1 MQGDGPARQ
10 LDAAVDHQRAGP
22 AVAAAAL
29 HGCPCKFV
37 GPGEVVTGGGFGR
50 RIGAD
55 YLIEAA
61 AIAQKVNAPLETLR
75 HVLPAIMRR
84 VHPVITSLALPAA
97 MMMISNP
104 VPMPT

>member
-1 MQGDGPARQ
+1 MANAPHAKAIDQRFLAKGLSKAANDLSFQTIVLVSQVNVLQETVIAPKDSVH
-10 LDAAVDHQRAGP
+10 LDNLTTADH
-22 AVAAAAL
+22 
-29 HGCPCKFV
+29 
-37 GPGEVVTGGGFGR
+37 
-50 RIGAD
+50 
-55 YLIEAA
+55 
-61 AIAQKVNAPLETLR
+61 AQKVNAPLETLR

>member
-1 MQGDGPARQ
+1 LITA
-10 LDAAVDHQRAGP
+10 DH
-22 AVAAAAL
+22 V
-29 HGCPCKFV
+29 
-37 GPGEVVTGGGFGR
+37 
-50 RIGAD
+50 
-55 YLIEAA
+55 
-61 AIAQKVNAPLETLR
+61 QKVNAPLETLR